1 MPYWVYAALASTFCT
16 VGLAVVVVNR
26 RDLRAAWLGG
36 MFILLGAPLAATLLL
51 SATGLYFVRPEAFTA
66 SFLWHFIA
74 LFPHRLEG
82 RAGRFIRAVATFA
95 AVVGVAMFVVVLVS
109 AWTGFRAS
117 ALRIHWSLSMGLSA
131 AAFPVLL
138 WRAARA
144 EGDARRRA
152 RIFAQGLL
160 LGVAPVSLEVLLE
173 ELWRPYHDFVHRP
186 GVEPVVGT
194 IIFGALA
201 IVPFVTAY
209 AVLYD
214 RVVEIRVVLR
224 AAIQYA
230 LARYTIIVATL
241 VPFGALAVFVF
252 THRDEPI
259 AALMTGR
266 RPIALVSFGLLG
278 LVALNLRGTWL
289 ARLDRRYFRDA
300 YDAQL
305 LVTRVVGS
313 VANDSPGEVVQRLRD
328 AIGQALHADVEIFLV
343 DDKRTALRHVDD
355 RLPPLSLRGT
365 LAGLALGDQRPMEV
379 DLENPGSTFRRLPAT
394 EQRWLSQGQFQL
406 LVPLKAAGGAAT
418 GMLALTAKRS
428 GLSYSAE
435 EHRLL
440 STLGAATGLVL
451 DSLRLRSTP
460 DSSSGPA
467 ARECVAC
474 SRITS
479 PEATQC
485 GCGGHVVDAAMPYM
499 LRGVFRLEQ
508 RIGAGGMG
516 VVYRA
521 VDVDL
526 RREVAIKTLP
536 HVTPARVARMRRE
549 ARAMAAVVH
558 PNLAVIHGIE
568 MWHDT
573 PLLVQEYWPAAR
585 WPPASPHTA
594 HRSSRFWKSA
604 RRSRNF
610 CATCMETAS
619 SIATSSR
626 ATSASRARYRQA
638 VRFRLAHARRVSAGQ
653 SPRIGLTGTAA
664 ERTGAIVGTP
674 HFMSPEA
681 VRGQQ
686 AAPAV
691 DFWALSVVLYYALTE
706 AYPFA
711 GPDAAA
717 ICSRIL
723 EGRADPWC
731 GPAGSSARVRPGF
744 HASIRLS
751 SGRASSGRR
760 GPRPRSLPF
769 TNPMRV
775 S

>member
-1 MPYWVYAALASTFCT
+1 MS
-16 VGLAVVVVNR
+16 
-26 RDLRAAWLGG
+26 
-36 MFILLGAPLAATLLL
+36 
-51 SATGLYFVRPEAFTA
+51 
-66 SFLWHFIA
+66 
-74 LFPHRLEG
+74 
-82 RAGRFIRAVATFA
+82 
-95 AVVGVAMFVVVLVS
+95 
-109 AWTGFRAS
+109 
-117 ALRIHWSLSMGLSA
+117 LSA

-138 WRAARA
+138 WRTARA

-152 RIFAQGLL
+152 RIFAQGML

-173 ELWRPYHDFVHRP
+173 ELWRPYWAFVHRP

-209 AVLYD
+209 SVLYD

-230 LARYTIIVATL
+230 LARYTIIVATF
-241 VPFGALAVFVF
+241 VPLGALALFVF

-259 AALMTGR
+259 AALLTGR
-266 RPIALVSFGLLG
+266 RPIALVSFGVIG
-278 LVALNLRGTWL
+278 LVALKLRGTWL
-289 ARLDRRYFRDA
+289 ARLDRRYFREA
-300 YDAQL
+300 YDAQQ

-313 VANDSPGEVVQRLRD
+313 VTNDSPGEVVHRLRD
-328 AIGQALHADVEIFLV
+328 AIGQALHADVEIFLA

-379 DLENPGSTFRRLPAT
+379 DLENPESTFRRLPID

-406 LVPLKAAGGAAT
+406 IVPLKAAGGAAT

-435 EHRLL
+435 ELRLL

-485 GCGGHVVDAAMPYM
+485 GCGGHVVDAAVPYM

-516 VVYRA
+516 VVYKA
-521 VDVDL
+521 VDVAL

-573 PLLVQEYWPAAR
+573 PLLVQEYLAGGTLAAR
-585 WPPASPHTA
+585 LAA
-594 HRSSRFWKSA
+594 HRPPVIEVLEVGTTLAELLHYLHRNGIIHRDIKPSNIGFTQQGIVKLFDFGLA
-604 RRSRNF
+604 R
-610 CATCMETAS
+610 
-619 SIATSSR
+619 
-626 ATSASRARYRQA
+626 
-638 VRFRLAHARRVSAGQ
+638 VLRVSAGQ
-653 SPRIGLTGTAA
+653 STRTGLTGTAA
-664 ERTGAIVGTP
+664 EMPGAIVGTP

-681 VRGQQ
+681 VRGQL

-691 DFWALSVVLYYALTE
+691 DLWALSVVLYYALTG

-711 GPDAAA
+711 GPDAPA
-717 ICSRIL
+717 IFSRIL
-723 EGRADPWC
+723 DGRADPVGAARPDLPAEF
-731 GPAGSSARVRPGF
+731 GPVFMRAFSPRVDDRHPD
-744 HASIRLS
+744 AATLVRDLQRLRNS
-751 SGRASSGRR
+751 CA
-760 GPRPRSLPF
+760 
-769 TNPMRV
+769 
-775 S
+775 